1 MSNSAATGSRSGLL
15 ISVRS
20 AEEADAALAGGAD
33 LIDVK
38 EPDRGSLGKAD
49 DDVIAAVVRQ
59 VAGRCPVSAAM
70 GELLECIQKAET
82 LVVPERLTWVK
93 FGLAGC
99 RDRPNWSDRLR
110 DVRRQVEA
118 NTSCRVV
125 VAAYA
130 DWRRAS
136 APSTEEVVSFA
147 LIERASAL
155 LIDTWGK
162 DGSTLL
168 EWMRLGDILNICNH
182 FRQAGVPIAL
192 SGALGR
198 WQIRELRQAQ
208 PTWFAVRGNVCSGS
222 TRQGRVEQDRVSQ
235 LAEELR
241 QAENASKEI

>member
-1 MSNSAATGSRSGLL
+1 MSTGTATVTRTGLL
-15 ISVRS
+15 VSVRS
-20 AEEADAALAGGAD
+20 AEEVEAALAGGAD

-38 EPDRGSLGKAD
+38 DPERGSLGKAD

-59 VAGRCPVSAAM
+59 VADRCPVSAAM
-70 GELLECIQKAET
+70 GELTEWMEKADWPAICEG
-82 LVVPERLTWVK
+82 LSWVK

-99 RDRPNWSDRLR
+99 RSRPEWQDRLR
-110 DVRRQVEA
+110 DLRRGVEA
-118 NTSCRVV
+118 SSSCRLV

-136 APSTEEVVSFA
+136 APATEEIVSYA
-147 LIERASAL
+147 LIERSSAL

-168 EWMRLGDILNICNH
+168 EWMRMSDLLNICNH
-182 FRQAGVPIAL
+182 FRQAGIPIAL

-208 PTWFAVRGNVCSGS
+208 PTWFAVRGNACSGS
-222 TRQGRVEQDRVSQ
+222 VRHG
-235 LAEELR
+235 L
-241 QAENASKEI
+241 

>member
-1 MSNSAATGSRSGLL
+1 MSISTAFGSRTGLL
-15 ISVRS
+15 VSVRS
-20 AEEADAALAGGAD
+20 AEEAETALAGGAD

-38 EPDRGSLGKAD
+38 EPERGSLGKAD

-70 GELLECIQKAET
+70 GELVECMQKGEAP
-82 LVVPERLTWVK
+82 VIPEGVSWAK

-99 RDRPNWSDRLR
+99 RGRQDWQDQIRTLRQKIETDSACRL
-110 DVRRQVEA
+110 
-118 NTSCRVV
+118 VV
-125 VAAYA
+125 TAYA

-147 LIERASAL
+147 LIERVAAL

-168 EWMRLGDILNICNH
+168 EWTRLGDLLNICNH
-182 FRQAGVPIAL
+182 FRQAGIPVAL

-198 WQIRELRQAQ
+198 WQIRELRQVQ
-208 PTWFAVRGNVCSGS
+208 PTWFAVRGSACSQS
-222 TRQGRVEQDRVSQ
+222 TRHGLVELDRVQQ
-235 LAEELR
+235 LVEEL
-241 QAENASKEI
+241 K